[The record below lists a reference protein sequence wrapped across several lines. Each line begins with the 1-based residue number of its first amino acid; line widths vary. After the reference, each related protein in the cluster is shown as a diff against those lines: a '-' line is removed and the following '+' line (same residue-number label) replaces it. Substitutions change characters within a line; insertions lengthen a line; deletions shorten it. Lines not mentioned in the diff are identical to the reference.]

1 MAVHSPAERPR
12 RVTLMTNNLVV
23 GGAEAQLVR
32 LARSLVDRGD
42 AVSVITLLP
51 CDTYVDELN
60 ALGVEVYELPSGPLR
75 SVAYFKQARRELR
88 RLRPDVVIS
97 FLYQSN
103 VVARVAGR
111 LAGVPVVISSIRAE
125 HFGGRGRELVVRLTD
140 RLATITTTNSAVA
153 SASLVAR
160 GVTPAGR
167 LVVVPNG
174 LDVDAFKQEFA
185 YRETT
190 RLRLRAE
197 LGIDPAA
204 FVWLAAGRLVDQ
216 KDFSTLLQALALHA
230 TVFEEARLVI
240 AGDGPLESTLR
251 AEAATLGVAN
261 LVQFVGILGAL
272 WFGRVAQGRGAY
284 HVILGGL
291 FVWLLVVVA
300 GWLTPDDNLPLFLL
314 LAVGIGI
321 VLGGTQAL
329 SRSFFSL
336 LIPRGR
342 EGEYFAL
349 YNACERG
356 TSWFGTL
363 LFGVVFQVTGSYRPA
378 IVSLIVFFVLGAF
391 FLLRLDPRRGI
402 EEAGNRLPAV
412 V

>member
-261 LVQFVGILGAL
+261 LVQFVGIRHDMPTFMQLADAFVLSSKFEGMPNVVMEAMSASLPVVSTNVGGAPEL
-272 WFGRVAQGRGAY
+272 IDEGVG
-284 HVILGGL
+284 
-291 FVWLLVVVA
+291 LLVAPGAAVA
-300 GWLTPDDNLPLFLL
+300 LARAMDQISQLTPEER
-314 LAVGIGI
+314 ARMG
-321 VLGGTQAL
+321 
-329 SRSFFSL
+329 
-336 LIPRGR
+336 
-342 EGEYFAL
+342 
-349 YNACERG
+349 ERG
-356 TSWFGTL
+356 
-363 LFGVVFQVTGSYRPA
+363 QAKIARSYSLENAAKNWLQLIDRCCAGDRPA
-378 IVSLIVFFVLGAF
+378 VERVS
-391 FLLRLDPRRGI
+391 
-402 EEAGNRLPAV
+402 
-412 V
+412 